1 MKKTF
6 LSSLILLFCAIL
18 LPGFVPGSNSA
29 IDEIFFRIN
38 QAGYL
43 PEDSKTAIAF
53 SNSPIPLK
61 FQIVP
66 EGTKK
71 AAYIGKGE
79 ISGLPG
85 WAPFKY
91 FSRLDFSILKKEGN
105 YRISIGNESLSRS
118 FRIGSNVFEGYAD
131 ELLVF
136 MRQQRCGYNPFF
148 NEVCHQH
155 DGKMMYGPMPD
166 STYVDVTGG
175 WHDAGDQ
182 LKYLI
187 TGSFASAI
195 MMKAYELSPGNFGD
209 HYNSLGQRA
218 SNDIPDVL
226 DESKW
231 GLDWIH
237 KLHPRPDWLIHQVGD
252 DRDHKGWK
260 LPYKEISDYG
270 WGKGSYRVAYFA
282 DGRPQGLGKYKSIT
296 SGTANVAG
304 RSSAAMAIGYRIWKN
319 NLKDS
324 LYAGQCLK
332 AAVELYEMGKA
343 KEGYQQGN
351 SFGAPY
357 RYNEETWTDD
367 MEWAAAEL
375 YAATSD
381 KKYLTDAIRYAD
393 MAGTVSS
400 WMELDSVAHY
410 QYYPFIN
417 MGHYALYPHV
427 DTAVKER
434 LARYYRSGI
443 EKCLERGKKNIYM
456 EGAPFIWC
464 SNNLVTSLA
473 TQIILYEQMTGDMQ
487 FHNFMLAQRD
497 WLLGKNPWGTS
508 MFMNIPQDGEYP
520 QEVHTSTWGITKK
533 EVPGGLVDGP
543 VYGTIYRMLIG
554 LELSEPDEFEPFQNS
569 YVVYHDDPGD
579 YSTNEPTMDGTAGA
593 VLMMAW
599 FGNRR

>member
-1 MKKTF
+1 MKRYFFTTIVIA
-6 LSSLILLFCAIL
+6 SGILLLA
-18 LPGFVPGSNSA
+18 GFYLKRSSE
-29 IDEIFFRIN
+29 DEGIYFRIN

-43 PEDSKTAIAF
+43 PGDTKIAVAF
-53 SNSPIPLK
+53 SNSPIPQK
-61 FQIVP
+61 FQVVP
-66 EGTKK
+66 AGTKK
-71 AAYIGKGE
+71 AAYIGKAVK
-79 ISGLPG
+79 SSLPG
-85 WAPFKY
+85 WAPFGY
-91 FSRLDFSILKKEGN
+91 YYILDFSILKKEGN
-105 YRISIGNESLSRS
+105 YQILSGKDAISRS
-118 FRIGSNVFEGYAD
+118 FPIGPDVYDEYAD
-131 ELLVF
+131 GLLEF

-155 DGKMMYGPMPD
+155 DGKVMYGPVPD

-195 MMKAYELSPGNFGD
+195 MMKAYEAAPEIFNDRF
-209 HYNSLGQRA
+209 NELGQNSA
-218 SNDIPDVL
+218 NAIPDVL
-226 DESKW
+226 DEAKW

-270 WGKGSYRVAYFA
+270 WGEGGYRVAYFA
-282 DGRPQGLGKYKSIT
+282 NGQPQGLGKFKSIVT
-296 SGTANVAG
+296 GIANVAG
-304 RSSAAMAIGYRIWKN
+304 RSSAAMAIGYRIWN
-319 NLKDS
+319 NLKDN
-324 LYAGQCLK
+324 LYADQCLK
-332 AAVELYEMGKA
+332 AAIELYEMGKA

-351 SFGAPY
+351 SYGAPY
-357 RYNEETWTDD
+357 RYNEETWADD

-381 KKYLTDAIRYAD
+381 KKYLTDAIRYAG
-393 MAGTVSS
+393 MAGTVTS

-427 DTAVKER
+427 DESMKGK
-434 LARYYRSGI
+434 LAGYYRSGI
-443 EKCLERGKKNIYM
+443 EKCLERGRKNIYS

-487 FHNFMLAQRD
+487 YHDFMLAQRD

-520 QEVHTSTWGITKK
+520 QDVHTSTWAMTRK

-543 VYGTIYRMLIG
+543 VYGTIYRLLIG
-554 LELSEPDEFEPFQNS
+554 LELSEPDEFEAFQNS
-569 YVVYHDDPGD
+569 YVVYHDDIGD

-593 VLMMAW
+593 VLMMALIS
-599 FGNRR
+599 GDKP